1 MFFHLWNTTGDILTV
16 FVLKMNVNEVQNNSE
31 PHWLSLYG
39 DIFYLNILLCSTEE
53 CESYRFGMTWEN
65 YFWKQTNALNCA
77 VLWVTK
83 ILNHSQGWFTW
94 LHFTTYLPVLYTLLF
109 KSLGSI
115 IFVLFYFILSCSKDP
130 FNWSKVAFLILQKI
144 SKINA
149 NGSEGSYDTNKI
161 QFCHYGQN
169 IFK

>member
-16 FVLKMNVNEVQNNSE
+16 FVHKMNVNEVQHNSE

-94 LHFTTYLPVLYTLLF
+94 LNFTTYLPVLYTLLF
-109 KSLGSI
+109 KSS
-115 IFVLFYFILSCSKDP
+115 
-130 FNWSKVAFLILQKI
+130 FLILQKI

-161 QFCHYGQN
+161 KFCHYGILKYIQ
-169 IFK
+169 IESYFKL